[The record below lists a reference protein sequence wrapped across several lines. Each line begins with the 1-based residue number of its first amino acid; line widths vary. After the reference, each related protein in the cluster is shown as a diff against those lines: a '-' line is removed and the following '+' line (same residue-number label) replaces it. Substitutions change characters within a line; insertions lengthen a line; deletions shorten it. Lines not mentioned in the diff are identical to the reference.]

1 MAGNSRVINSTNSQA
16 IIGTVIDEA
25 NNGKIDL
32 NGFTSF
38 WSFIKQDINAT
49 LGGVE
54 INLKPTISS
63 CKRTNNQS
71 IGLNCSPCVCE
82 YR

>member
-1 MAGNSRVINSTNSQA
+1 MAGNSRGINSTNFQA

-32 NGFTSF
+32 NGFMSF

-49 LGGVE
+49 LGAVD
-54 INLKPTISS
+54 INLMPTISS
-63 CKRTNNQS
+63 CKGRTNQS
-71 IGLNCSPCVCE
+71 RGLDCSPCVCE